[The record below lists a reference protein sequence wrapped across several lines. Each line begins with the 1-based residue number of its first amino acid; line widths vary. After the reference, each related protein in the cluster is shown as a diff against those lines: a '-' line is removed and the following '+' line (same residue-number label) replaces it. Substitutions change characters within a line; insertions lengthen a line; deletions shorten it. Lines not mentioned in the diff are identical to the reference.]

1 MVLDT
6 LTVVGVTLEVGAI
19 AVVSWYLK
27 RHWKVINDEAFAEAS
42 EAATPARPE
51 RTRERRKDKERG
63 KDKGKDRG
71 GEGATVAAAPMS
83 LAAAAALGRP
93 AAPAWDW
100 HPLVAMGVVAVS
112 LTLQQYFGHHETFEA
127 AFSAFRDAAYYPLGS
142 FAWWSGWRVFGYV
155 VMPIIA
161 IMAMRERVRDYGVA
175 LRGQL
180 KHLWIYA
187 VLYLLV
193 LPGVILASFTA
204 PFQHT
209 YPFYKC
215 AGRSAF
221 DFVSWEILYA
231 AQFVSLEFFFRGYI
245 LQSLRRTMGAYAIF
259 VMIVQY
265 CMIHYGKPILETTG
279 AIVAGLVLGTLALRT
294 GSIWCGALI
303 HITVAVTMDV
313 LALVHTGWRT
323 WPRCGM

>member
-1 MVLDT
+1 MGVDT
-6 LTVVGVTLEVGAI
+6 LTVVGVTLECGAI
-19 AVVSWYLK
+19 AVASWYLK
-27 RHWKVINDEAFAEAS
+27 RHWKVINDECFATAAEA
-42 EAATPARPE
+42 AGPPKP
-51 RTRERRKDKERG
+51 ERRKGR
-63 KDKGKDRG
+63 KGKEKG
-71 GEGATVAAAPMS
+71 GEGAEAAGAPMS
-83 LAAAAALGRP
+83 IAAAAALGRT
-93 AAPAWDW
+93 APAWDW
-100 HPLVAMGVVAVS
+100 HPLVAMAVVAVS
-112 LTLQQYFGHHETFEA
+112 LTLQQYFGHHDTYET
-127 AFSAFRDAAYYPLGS
+127 AFRAFRDAEYYPLGS
-142 FAWWSGWRVFGYV
+142 FAWWSGWRVLGYV

-161 IMAMRERVRDYGVA
+161 IVAMRERVRDYGVA
-175 LRGQL
+175 LKGQL

-215 AGRSAF
+215 AGRSVF
-221 DFVSWEILYA
+221 DFVSWEVLYA
-231 AQFVSLEFFFRGYI
+231 AQFVSLEFFFRGYM
-245 LQSLRRTMGAYAIF
+245 LQSLKRTMGAYAIF
-259 VMIVQY
+259 VMIVPY

-313 LALVHTGWRT
+313 LALVHTGFRS

>member
-1 MVLDT
+1 VLDT
-6 LTVVGVTLEVGAI
+6 LTVVGLIGEIGAI
-19 AVVSWYLK
+19 ALVSWYLK
-27 RHWKVINDEAFAEAS
+27 KHWRIINDEEFARAQ
-42 EAATPARPE
+42 AALAPAAAPSSRKA
-51 RTRERRKDKERG
+51 RKRDRRRG
-63 KDKGKDRG
+63 A
-71 GEGATVAAAPMS
+71 GEGAGAEPPVAVAT
-83 LAAAAALGRP
+83 AAALGRATTP
-93 AAPAWDW
+93 AFDW
-100 HPLVAMGVVAVS
+100 HPLVALCVVAVS
-112 LTLQQYFGHHETFEA
+112 LTLQQYFGHHDTYERF
-127 AFSAFRDAAYYPLGS
+127 FRAFRESEYYPLGS

-161 IMAMRERVRDYGVA
+161 IVAMRERVRDYGLA
-175 LRGQL
+175 TKGQL

-193 LPGVILASFTA
+193 LPGVIVASFTT
-204 PFQHT
+204 PFQNT

-221 DFVSWEILYA
+221 DFVSWELLYA
-231 AQFVSLEFFFRGYI
+231 AQFVSLEFFFRGYL

-259 VMIVQY
+259 VMVVPY

-313 LALVHTGWRT
+313 LALVHTGFRS

>member
-1 MVLDT
+1 
-6 LTVVGVTLEVGAI
+6 
-19 AVVSWYLK
+19 
-27 RHWKVINDEAFAEAS
+27 
-42 EAATPARPE
+42 
-51 RTRERRKDKERG
+51 
-63 KDKGKDRG
+63 
-71 GEGATVAAAPMS
+71 MS
-83 LAAAAALGRP
+83 LEAAAALGR

-100 HPLVAMGVVAVS
+100 HPLVALSVVAVS
-112 LTLQQYFGHHETFEA
+112 LTLQQYFGHHETYEA
-127 AFSAFRDAAYYPLGS
+127 TFRAYRGSEYYPLGS

-155 VMPIIA
+155 VLPIIA
-161 IMAMRERVRDYGVA
+161 IVAMRERIRDYGVA
-175 LRGQL
+175 VRGQL

-187 VLYLLV
+187 VLYLVV
-193 LPGVILASFTA
+193 LPGVIFASFTA

-221 DFVSWEILYA
+221 DFISWEILYA
-231 AQFVSLEFFFRGYI
+231 AQFVSLEFFFRGFM

-259 VMIVQY
+259 VMIVPY

-303 HITVAVTMDV
+303 HITVAITMDV
-313 LALVHTGWRT
+313 LALVHTGWRS